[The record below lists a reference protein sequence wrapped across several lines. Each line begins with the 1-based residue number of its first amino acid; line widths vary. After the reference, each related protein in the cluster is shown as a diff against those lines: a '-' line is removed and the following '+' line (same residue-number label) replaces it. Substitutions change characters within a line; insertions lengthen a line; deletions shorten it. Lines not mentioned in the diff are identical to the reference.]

1 MNEIIILSMLGMIT
15 LAGIGLQKNAPG
27 KKQDHLPILLGMMG
41 YFLIM
46 VFWEFQPPIVW
57 VLMIAAMGST
67 IYGIVRSVRLQEFN
81 MMRLGVWLVNTTLL
95 IMLCIR

>member
-1 MNEIIILSMLGMIT
+1 MVALLW
-15 LAGIGLQKNAPG
+15 IGLQKNAPG

-46 VFWEFQPPIVW
+46 LFWESHPS
-57 VLMIAAMGST
+57 IAGGLVIIAMGST
-67 IYGIVRSVRLQEFN
+67 IYGIVRSVMFQEFN
-81 MMRLGVWLVNTTLL
+81 MMRLGVWLVNTALL